1 MRHWG
6 GAVTD
11 RPDHTH
17 DPIMETEDP
26 TMDDEPTPQGGIGAV
41 GWMRSIV
48 IDAHDPDRLAEFW
61 CRMLDVEVVERE
73 SDWVQ
78 LSPDP
83 GGAFL
88 AFQPTTAARPATL
101 VARPDVEV
109 TDIEVAR
116 RRVEDLGGSYVR
128 TIEELKGDSHYVMA
142 DPEGNE
148 FCLVQPL
155 PPELARPRWGD
166 RTV

>member
-1 MRHWG
+1 MTEPT
-6 GAVTD
+6 TD
-11 RPDHTH
+11 R
-17 DPIMETEDP
+17 
-26 TMDDEPTPQGGIGAV
+26 GIGAI

-48 IDAHDPDRLAEFW
+48 IDAAEPRRLADFW
-61 CRMLDVEVVERE
+61 CRVLDVEVVEDE

-83 GGAFL
+83 GGTFM
-88 AFQPTTAARPATL
+88 AFQPVTAPRPDRL
-101 VARPDVEV
+101 VARPDIEV
-109 TDIEVAR
+109 TDIDAAR
-116 RRVEDLGGSYVR
+116 DRVLAIGGSFVR

-166 RTV
+166 RSV

>member
-1 MRHWG
+1 
-6 GAVTD
+6 
-11 RPDHTH
+11 
-17 DPIMETEDP
+17 
-26 TMDDEPTPQGGIGAV
+26 MDDTTGTDGSTNDTTPV
-41 GWMRSIV
+41 GWFRSLV
-48 IDAHDPDRLAEFW
+48 IDARDPGRLAEFW
-61 CRMLDVEVVERE
+61 CAALGVEVVERE

-88 AFQPTTAARPATL
+88 AFQPAREDRPDRLAARP
-101 VARPDVEV
+101 DIEV
-109 TDIEVAR
+109 TDIDAAR
-116 RRVEDLGGSYVR
+116 SKVEALGGTYVR
-128 TIEELKGDSHYVMA
+128 TIQEMKGDHHYVMA

-166 RTV
+166 SLR

>member
-1 MRHWG
+1 M
-6 GAVTD
+6 T
-11 RPDHTH
+11 
-17 DPIMETEDP
+17 
-26 TMDDEPTPQGGIGAV
+26 EPTTDGGIGAI

-48 IDAHDPDRLAEFW
+48 IDAAEPRRLADFW
-61 CRMLDVEVVERE
+61 CRVLDVEVVEDE

-83 GGAFL
+83 GGTFM
-88 AFQPTTAARPATL
+88 AFQPVTGPRPDRL
-101 VARPDVEV
+101 VARPDIEV
-109 TDIEVAR
+109 TDIDAAR
-116 RRVEDLGGSYVR
+116 DRVLAIGGSFVR

-166 RTV
+166 RSV

>member
-1 MRHWG
+1 M
-6 GAVTD
+6 AEQQTD
-11 RPDHTH
+11 
-17 DPIMETEDP
+17 
-26 TMDDEPTPQGGIGAV
+26 GGIGAI
-41 GWMRSIV
+41 GWMRSLV
-48 IDAHDPDRLAEFW
+48 IDAEDPRGLAEFW
-61 CRMLDVEVVERE
+61 CRVLDVHVVEDE

-83 GGAFL
+83 GGTFM
-88 AFQPTTAARPATL
+88 AFQPVTGARPDRL
-101 VARPDVEV
+101 VARPDIEV
-109 TDIEVAR
+109 TDIDTAR
-116 RRVEDLGGSYVR
+116 DRVIALGGSFAR
-128 TIEELKGDSHYVMA
+128 TIQELKGDSHYVMA

>member
-1 MRHWG
+1 MSQQNDTAG
-6 GAVTD
+6 DGV
-11 RPDHTH
+11 
-17 DPIMETEDP
+17 
-26 TMDDEPTPQGGIGAV
+26 GAV
-41 GWMRSIV
+41 GWMRSV
-48 IDAHDPDRLAEFW
+48 VVDAVDPASLARFW
-61 CRMLDVEVVERE
+61 CAVLDVEVVEEE

-78 LSPDP
+78 LAPDP

-88 AFQPTTAARPATL
+88 AFQPAAGPRPTGL
-101 VARPDVEV
+101 VLRPDVEV
-109 TDIEVAR
+109 VDIDVAR
-116 RRVEDLGGSYVR
+116 DRVEALGGAYVR
-128 TIEELKGDSHYVMA
+128 TIHELKGDHHYVMA